1 MKKIFFLFLA
11 MIAISTVGCS
21 DDNEDNVQNE
31 LLEGTF
37 WVHQEKSNGLLWIEA
52 IEFQRDGKCV
62 YVYLEKSGSTTTDQ
76 GEAVGMYNYV
86 PPTVTCKVSMDGET
100 ATMQLSVNGDKMTD
114 ERGIVFEKQ

>member
-1 MKKIFFLFLA
+1 MKKIFLFLA

-76 GEAVGMYNYV
+76 GEAVGTYSYV

-114 ERGIVFEKQ
+114 ERGMVFEKQ